1 METSQLK
8 NSIDNE
14 SNSPQYLVV
23 ESLPLL
29 QLGIDF
35 EMRAPFQGKN
45 CSRRKLH
52 ASKEKGCQEKET
64 LTVRE
69 TILRTS
75 RNSEK
80 PLERST
86 SPGVFYL
93 IPGPKAQK
101 RAVAGNEGLSRT
113 PGRARNADRG
123 VRRSLRCKPLLQ
135 PR

>member
-1 METSQLK
+1 MGSRLVGAHGRDRTTVASVRHGGESVAQMETSQLK

-29 QLGIDF
+29 QLGVDF
-35 EMRAPFQGKN
+35 EIRAPFQGKN

-69 TILRTS
+69 TILRT
-75 RNSEK
+75 K
-80 PLERST
+80 
-86 SPGVFYL
+86 
-93 IPGPKAQK
+93 
-101 RAVAGNEGLSRT
+101 
-113 PGRARNADRG
+113 
-123 VRRSLRCKPLLQ
+123 
-135 PR
+135 

>member
-14 SNSPQYLVV
+14 SNSPQYLGV

-35 EMRAPFQGKN
+35 EIRAPFQGKN

-86 SPGVFYL
+86 SPGVF
-93 IPGPKAQK
+93 
-101 RAVAGNEGLSRT
+101 
-113 PGRARNADRG
+113 
-123 VRRSLRCKPLLQ
+123 C
-135 PR
+135 